1 MMFSRRFI
9 RRSFLWRITYGP
21 SLTTLKM
28 SAGNFYGDTDLT
40 QNRKVKTTKR
50 MTF

>member
-1 MMFSRRFI
+1 MASLY
-9 RRSFLWRITYGP
+9 SSLYGP
-21 SLTTLKM
+21 SLATLKM